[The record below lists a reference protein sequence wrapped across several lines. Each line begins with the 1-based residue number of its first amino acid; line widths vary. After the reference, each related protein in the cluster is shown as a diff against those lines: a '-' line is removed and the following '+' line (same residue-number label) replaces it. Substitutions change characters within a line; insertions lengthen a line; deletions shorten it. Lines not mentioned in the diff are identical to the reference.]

1 MQINFDEITNEFHR
15 KVLTE
20 NLIKTANYF
29 MARQLETFKDSEA
42 IVEKF
47 LNAIPESTD
56 EHFDPEFEKQVETMH
71 RNEKWFLEWKQTL
84 AILQEQL
91 PSDDQIKSDKSKMM
105 ADLRKRFQ
113 K

>member
-29 MARQLETFKDSEA
+29 LERQLETFKDSENT
-42 IVEKF
+42 VHKF

-56 EHFDPEFEKQVETMH
+56 EHFDPEFEKQVDAMH
-71 RNEKWFLEWKQTL
+71 RHEKWYLEWKQTL
-84 AILQEQL
+84 ATLQAQL
-91 PSDDQIKSDKSKMM
+91 PNDDKLSSK
-105 ADLRKRFQ
+105 ATKLAELRKRFE